1 MNKGNKEEIE
11 LVLMY
16 EDIRKETR
24 DKLEDNSIEALYWAD
39 FTDEFQKKY
48 FDLYGENGNY
58 DVIPLLVSIDQ
69 FMKDG
74 ITPVFEWVEV
84 EE

>member
-1 MNKGNKEEIE
+1 MKKGNNEEIE

-24 DKLEDNSIEALYWAD
+24 DKLEDNSIEALYWVD

-58 DVIPLLVSIDQ
+58 DTIPLLVCIDQ
-69 FMKDG
+69 FMKEG
-74 ITPVFEWVEV
+74 IRPVFEWVKV
-84 EE
+84 ED

>member
-1 MNKGNKEEIE
+1 MKKGNNEEIE

-24 DKLEDNSIEALYWAD
+24 DKLKDYSIEALHWAD

-58 DVIPLLVSIDQ
+58 DVIPLFVYIDQ
-69 FMKDG
+69 LMKEG
-74 ITPVFEWVEV
+74 IRPVFEWVKV
-84 EE
+84 ED